1 MQEHTQEQPPITFS
15 VCYWR
20 QHSHR
25 CLAGCLPSARSSS
38 TVRYSSTRGWS
49 RCHPACAGRSMLYV
63 PLCSCSLCCPAYR
76 WWPGQ
81 RSDWSHLDKEK
92 NKTNQ
97 FHLFSVIKNKRQRS
111 LFFFSPPFCTKSAQL
126 TGYDVSSYRF
136 CKPQTCPGWHL
147 DKTSHIMFTFYA
159 NSCTFSHQE
168 VETREHFQLWCFS

>member
-1 MQEHTQEQPPITFS
+1 MQEHTQEQPPITSS

-49 RCHPACAGRSMLYV
+49 RCHTACAGRSMLYV

-111 LFFFSPPFCTKSAQL
+111 FFFSRHPFAQSQRSWQDITSAVTVSANHRHVRVDIWTKRPTSCSHFML
-126 TGYDVSSYRF
+126 IHVRFHIRRWRPGNISSCGVSS
-136 CKPQTCPGWHL
+136 
-147 DKTSHIMFTFYA
+147 
-159 NSCTFSHQE
+159 
-168 VETREHFQLWCFS
+168 